1 MVQGQTVV
9 PSARAA
15 AALAAS
21 FGRISLLVET
31 DGTIA
36 WATPSIERLMGW
48 RPAELIGTSLFHLY
62 ENESRAYSERGFEGA
77 RRDPSGAGHQL
88 GSISRTAHVRCR
100 DGGSLSV
107 ESRPTIIANEGV
119 IDSVLVEWTPVP
131 DRSWLL
137 TAIDAVTLRRPL
149 AETLHAVVSLVES
162 LLYNVQVGVAVCDG
176 SAWRLP
182 VSPSGRDPEQFTD
195 HLPGPEDPRWEEGFI
210 LLSGDPAVA
219 DWAGDGLGVGVTPL
233 RGVDRT
239 VLGAMV
245 LLHVRADRL
254 PIVVVGGE
262 NLYEVAVRLAA
273 LTVTDSEHREELRAA
288 AEIDPLTGLLNRAGL
303 RREVSQIRCPAGQS
317 LAVMYLDL
325 DEFKPVNDRHG
336 HGAGD
341 AVLVAVGQRLREV
354 LREHDLA
361 CRLGGDEF
369 VLLCSGLW
377 TAAAL
382 DRFVGRVFEAV
393 GRPIQI
399 GGNDV
404 EVHLSAG
411 LAIGPVDEAERLLN
425 DADTALLQAKRSGKR
440 RAVIGIDRIRSIS
453 VDSATL

>member
-1 MVQGQTVV
+1 MVPDQFVA
-9 PSARAA
+9 PSERVA

-21 FGRISLLVET
+21 FGRVSLLVET
-31 DGTIA
+31 DGTID
-36 WATPSIERLMGW
+36 WVTPSIERLMGW
-48 RPAELIGTSLFHLY
+48 SPSALIGTSLFDLY
-62 ENESRAYSERGFEGA
+62 EPESRSYSERGFEGA
-77 RRDPSGAGHQL
+77 RRDPAGAGHQL
-88 GSISRTAHVRCR
+88 GSISRTAHVRCA
-100 DGGSLSV
+100 DGTSLSV
-107 ESRPTIIANEGV
+107 ESRPTIISSDGA
-119 IDSVLVEWTPVP
+119 IDGVLVEWTPVP

-162 LLYNVQVGVAVCDG
+162 LLYNVQVGVAIFDG
-176 SAWRLP
+176 SRWRLP
-182 VSPSGRDPEQFTD
+182 VSPSGRDPDPLTY
-195 HLPGPEDPRWEEGFI
+195 HLPLPDDPRWDDGFI
-210 LLSGDPAVA
+210 LLSGEPEVFE
-219 DWAGDGLGVGVTPL
+219 WAGEGLGVGVTPL
-233 RGVDRT
+233 RGADRS

-273 LTVTDSEHREELRAA
+273 LTVTDSGHREELRAA

-303 RREVSQIRCPAGQS
+303 RRELSQIRCPNGQS

-325 DEFKPVNDRHG
+325 DDFKPVNDQHG

-341 AVLVAVGQRLREV
+341 EVLAAVGQRLRDV
-354 LREHDLA
+354 LRDRDVA

-377 TAAAL
+377 TVAAL
-382 DRFVGRVFEAV
+382 ERFADRVFEAV
-393 GRPIQI
+393 SKPIQL
-399 GGNDV
+399 GAYDV

-411 LAIGPVDEAERLLN
+411 LAVGPVDVAERLLN
-425 DADTALLQAKRSGKR
+425 DADVALIQAKRLGKR
-440 RAVIGIDRIRSIS
+440 RAVIGTTEFAAETT
-453 VDSATL
+453 DSPVP